1 MQELISDT
9 MIETVVNLFKR
20 PLCNETT
27 LKSYLNG
34 SEQEIREITE
44 TSEIRERQ
52 EIKELNTALHQ
63 EIKRLFG
70 RSLAIREVDCGSDN
84 AAEIELG
91 NLSSSYYDIERFGI
105 TFVASP
111 RHADALMVTGA
122 VTRAMADA
130 LRKTYDATPN
140 PKIVIAVGDDAC
152 TGGIWKGSYAVL
164 GGVDEVIPVDLKIPG
179 NPPRPIEIIKS
190 LLFLLKSRET

>member
-9 MIETVVNLFKR
+9 MIETVVNLFKK
-20 PLCNETT
+20 PLCTDTGLIQDTNKKEEESGET
-27 LKSYLNG
+27 G
-34 SEQEIREITE
+34 
-44 TSEIRERQ
+44 
-52 EIKELNTALHQ
+52 TALKH
-63 EIKRLFG
+63 EISRLFG

-91 NLSSSYYDIERFGI
+91 NLSSPLYDLERFGI

-122 VTRAMADA
+122 VTLAMADA
-130 LRKTYDATPN
+130 LRKTYDATPS

-164 GGVDEVIPVDLKIPG
+164 GGVDTVIPVDLKIPG
-179 NPPRPIEIIKS
+179 NPPSPDVITRS
-190 LLFLLKSRET
+190 LLTMLRSKKDR

>member
-9 MIETVVNLFKR
+9 MIETVLNLFKK
-20 PLCNETT
+20 PLCTDTSLIHDTGRDDVDIDETGIA
-27 LKSYLNG
+27 LKH
-34 SEQEIREITE
+34 EI
-44 TSEIRERQ
+44 S
-52 EIKELNTALHQ
+52 
-63 EIKRLFG
+63 RLFG

-91 NLSSSYYDIERFGI
+91 NLSSPYYDLERFGI

-122 VTRAMADA
+122 VTLAMADA

-164 GGVDEVIPVDLKIPG
+164 GGVDAVIPVDLKIPG
-179 NPPRPIEIIKS
+179 NPPNPATITRS
-190 LLFLLKSRET
+190 LLTLLRSRRYH

>member
-1 MQELISDT
+1 MQEQICDI
-9 MIETVVNLFKR
+9 MIETIVNLFKK
-20 PLCNETT
+20 PLCTGTT
-27 LKSYLNG
+27 LPTCPDEK
-34 SEQEIREITE
+34 QREE
-44 TSEIRERQ
+44 LQKPGAELRQ
-52 EIKELNTALHQ
+52 EIS
-63 EIKRLFG
+63 RLFG

-91 NLSSSYYDIERFGI
+91 NLSSPYYDIERFGI

-122 VTRAMADA
+122 VTLAMADA
-130 LRKTYDATPN
+130 LRKTYEATPS

-164 GGVDEVIPVDLKIPG
+164 GGVGDVIPVDLRIPG
-179 NPPRPIEIIKS
+179 NPPRPVEIIGS
-190 LLFLLKSRET
+190 LLGLLRSK

>member
-9 MIETVVNLFKR
+9 MIETVVNLFKK
-20 PLCNETT
+20 PLCTGSDIIQDTERNEEDIVKT
-27 LKSYLNG
+27 G
-34 SEQEIREITE
+34 
-44 TSEIRERQ
+44 
-52 EIKELNTALHQ
+52 TALKD
-63 EIKRLFG
+63 EISRMFG

-91 NLSSSYYDIERFGI
+91 NLSSPFYDLERFGI

-122 VTRAMADA
+122 VTLAMADA
-130 LRKTYDATPN
+130 LRKTYDATPS

-164 GGVDEVIPVDLKIPG
+164 GGVDAVIPVDLKIPG
-179 NPPRPIEIIKS
+179 NPPSPAAITRS
-190 LLFLLKSRET
+190 LLTLLRSRRDQ